1 MSLGGG
7 LALVTGAGGF
17 VGSHLVEALL
27 EGGDRVRA
35 FLRYNSR
42 HDPGLLRFL
51 EPERLR
57 QLDTVW
63 GDLRDYNAVH
73 AAMEGVDWVFHL
85 GALIAIPYSYI
96 HPREVFETNALGT
109 LNVLMAAREH
119 GVKRLVHTSTSEVYG
134 TAVRVPMDTQHPL
147 QAQSPY
153 AASKIAAD
161 KIAQSF
167 RASYGLPVVTV
178 RPFNIYGPRQ
188 SGRAI
193 IPNVIAQ
200 AHSKSQ
206 VTLGNLYPTRDFTFV
221 RDTVRAFVRAMEVPD
236 VLGRELNVGSGF
248 EISVGELARTIA
260 RLMGRE
266 ITIVSD
272 TARVRPHT
280 SEVGRLW
287 ADSREAS
294 ALLDWSPQVPL
305 EQGLRETIDWV
316 VGHPQYYQEGS
327 YIV

>member
-1 MSLGGG
+1 M
-7 LALVTGAGGF
+7 
-17 VGSHLVEALL
+17 GSHLVEALL
-27 EGGDRVRA
+27 DGGDCVRA

-51 EPERLR
+51 GPERLK
-57 QLDTVW
+57 QLDAVW

-73 AAMEGVDWVFHL
+73 AAMEGVDRVFHL

-119 GVKRLVHTSTSEVYG
+119 GVTRIVHTSTSEVYG
-134 TAVRVPMDTQHPL
+134 TAVRVPMDTHHPL

-161 KIAQSF
+161 KVAQSF
-167 RASYGLPVVTV
+167 RASYGLPVVTM

-188 SGRAI
+188 SGRAV

-200 AHSKSQ
+200 VHSKNQ

-221 RDTVRAFVRAMEVPD
+221 RDTVRAFLRAMEVPD

-248 EISVGELARTIA
+248 EISVGEIARTIA
-260 RLMGRE
+260 RLMGKE
-266 ITIVSD
+266 ITISAD
-272 TARVRPHT
+272 TARVRPQS

-294 ALLDWSPQVPL
+294 ALLGWSPQVSL
-305 EQGLRETIDWV
+305 EEGLRETIDWV
-316 VGHPQYYQEGS
+316 IGHPEYYQEGS
-327 YIV
+327 YLV